1 MKHKKSIVFVA
12 VLAILTV
19 CCLMF
24 IFGNS
29 LKDSAESTDQTMFVK
44 DLLTG
49 VARFFGI
56 KGEINTKKLRSF
68 AHVAEF
74 CLLGACL
81 AAISLYVAYKK
92 GKLTPRTSFPF
103 VCAAFAGGVF
113 IAVIDE
119 ILQLF
124 SDGRACEL
132 KDVCLDSIGVIL
144 GVAFSCAA
152 VHVAYK
158 IHTARKLKEK
168 EAR

>member
-1 MKHKKSIVFVA
+1 MKIKKSVVIVA
-12 VLAILTV
+12 VLAFLTV
-19 CCLMF
+19 CCLIF

-29 LKDSAESTDQTMFVK
+29 LKDSAESTDQTMVIK
-44 DLLTG
+44 ELLG
-49 VARFFGI
+49 DIARFFGLNDD
-56 KGEINTKKLRSF
+56 INTAKLRSF

-81 AAISLYVAYKK
+81 GAISLYAAYKK
-92 GKLTPRTSFPF
+92 SKLGFRTSIPF

-124 SDGRACEL
+124 SDGRACEF

-152 VHVAYK
+152 VYVAYK